1 MPVSAL
7 DAYRASSCRGVAWLV
22 SLLAGAA
29 SYATEPGDRGS
40 IVPDVRQLVVT
51 PDRLELAGKN
61 RQSQLVITGVDGAGL
76 NHDLTRQAKIVLG
89 DQSLA
94 TLDGAFVR
102 GVAEG
107 QSEIRVSFGAI
118 EKVVPLVVRDFAR
131 YPDVS
136 FHSDILPIFS
146 KLGCNSGG
154 CHGKQAGQNGFKL
167 SVFGF
172 DPRADYDAIVN
183 GSRGRRVFPGSTT
196 HSLIYSKAVGAS
208 THGGGQRMS
217 EDSHDAELLREWLE
231 QGTPWGRDDHV
242 KLAKIEVWPNLRVM
256 TPRSQQQLRVVATY
270 SDGSFRDVTRSAVYT
285 TNQEMIAD
293 CDPTGAIE
301 TGRVAGEAA
310 ITINYMGCVDVA
322 RVVIPLPNTQLPQRP
337 EWLSDGHPIDQLA
350 WAKWQQLRIAPS
362 ELCDDATFQRR
373 VAVKTTGTLPTSE
386 ETRAFL
392 RDDSPQKRI
401 HAIDAAL
408 SSEDYVN
415 YWSQRWSDILM
426 VNSKTIGGQGANA
439 FYGWIREQIET
450 NRPYDQW
457 VREII
462 VASGNSGRVG
472 PVNFYR
478 SQRTAEDAVK
488 TISQA
493 FLGIRMDCAQ
503 CHHHPFEKWGQ
514 DDFYGLAGYFNGMTR
529 QALDE
534 NRELIYHPGHK
545 STAIPVINRPVATR
559 TLGGQSTA
567 ADDQTDPRRELADWL
582 ASSKNPFFAK
592 LVANRL
598 WKHLMGRGLVEPED
612 DFRDTNPPTN
622 PELLEHLAKTLV
634 ANNFDLR
641 ALMRHIMTSK
651 TFQLSNAPNE
661 TNLDDEQTYSHY
673 LVRRVPAEVM
683 LDAICQVTE
692 VPEAFPGHPI
702 GARAIELWD
711 NQLPS
716 YFLDAFGRSLR
727 ESPCECGSS
736 GEPTMA
742 QALHL
747 LNAPEIE
754 AKIQS
759 PQGRATR
766 LANTGLDADA
776 LINEIAL
783 STVNRPANPRELAT
797 GRAIFQE
804 SGRLQA
810 IQDFLWV
817 MMNSYDFLFVK

>member
-1 MPVSAL
+1 MTLSAV
-7 DAYRASSCRGVAWLV
+7 DTCIARYCRGVAWFV
-22 SLLAGAA
+22 TLLSGTVGAA
-29 SYATEPGDRGS
+29 EPVDRS
-40 IVPDVRQLVVT
+40 SNVPEVRQLIVT
-51 PDRLELAGKN
+51 PDRMELAGKN
-61 RQSQLVITGVDGAGL
+61 RLMQMIVTGIDGEGL
-76 NHDLTRQAKIVLG
+76 PHDLTGKAKIVLG
-89 DQSLA
+89 DRTLG
-94 TLDGAFVR
+94 TLDGALVR

-107 QSEIRVSFGAI
+107 QTEIQVSFGGL
-118 EKVVPLVVRDFAR
+118 KSVVPLVVRDFAQ
-131 YPDVS
+131 YPDLS
-136 FHSDILPIFS
+136 FESDILPIFS
-146 KLGCNSGG
+146 KFGCNSGG

-172 DPRADYDAIVN
+172 DPQADFDAIVK
-183 GSRGRRVFPGSTT
+183 GARGRRVFPGSATR
-196 HSLIYSKAVGAS
+196 SLIYAKAVGSA
-208 THGGGQRMS
+208 THGGGQRLS
-217 EDSHDAELLREWLE
+217 EDSHDAELLREWLN
-231 QGTPWGRDDHV
+231 QGTPWGRDDQV
-242 KLAKIEVWPNLRVM
+242 KLTKIEVWPNLRVM
-256 TPRSQQQLRVVATY
+256 TPRSQQQLRVTAIY
-270 SDGSFRDVTRSAVYT
+270 SDGALRDVTRSAVYT

-293 CDPTGAIE
+293 CNPTGAIE
-301 TGRVAGEAA
+301 TGLVAGEAA

-322 RVVIPLPNTQLPQRP
+322 RVVIPRPNTQLTERP
-337 EWLSDGHPIDQLA
+337 EWLSSGHPIDQLA
-350 WAKWQQLRIAPS
+350 WAKWYQLRIAPS
-362 ELCDDATFQRR
+362 DLCDDATFLRR
-373 VAVKTTGTLPTSE
+373 VSVKSTGTLPTSE
-386 ETRAFL
+386 EIRAFI
-392 RDDSPQKRI
+392 REPSPQKRI

-408 SSEDYVN
+408 ASDNYVN

-439 FYGWIREQIET
+439 FYGWLREQIET

-493 FLGIRMDCAQ
+493 FLGVRMDCAQ

-514 DDFYGLAGYFNGMTR
+514 DDFYGLAGYFSGMTR

-534 NRELIYHPGHK
+534 NRELIYQPGHK
-545 STAIPVINRPVATR
+545 TTTIPVINRPVLTR
-559 TLGGQSTA
+559 TLGGQPTA
-567 ADDQTDPRRELADWL
+567 VGDQTDPRPELANWL

-622 PELLEHLAKTLV
+622 PELLEHLANTLV
-634 ANNFDLR
+634 TNNFDLR
-641 ALMRHIMTSK
+641 ALMRHIMTSQ
-651 TFQLSNAPNE
+651 TFQLSSVPNE

-683 LDAICQVTE
+683 LDAICQVTG
-692 VPEAFPGHPI
+692 VPEAFPGHPL

-711 NQLPS
+711 NQMPS

-727 ESPCECGSS
+727 QSPCECGSS

-759 PQGRATR
+759 PHGRAVL
-766 LANTGLDADA
+766 LADTALDTDA

-783 STVNRPANPRELAT
+783 STVNRPANERELKT
-797 GRAIFQE
+797 GRTIFQE

-810 IQDFLWV
+810 IQDFMWA